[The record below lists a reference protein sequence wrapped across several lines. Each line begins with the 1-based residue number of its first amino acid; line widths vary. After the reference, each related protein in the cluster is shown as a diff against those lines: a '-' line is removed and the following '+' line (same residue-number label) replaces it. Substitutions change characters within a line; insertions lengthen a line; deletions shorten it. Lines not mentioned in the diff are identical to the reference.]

1 MQDFSFY
8 TMLIRNLRTASD
20 YRKQVLKQ
28 DEQLKL
34 AIANDSN
41 IASARKSIRDGEVP
55 TQTAEQQRS
64 KEEIITDTATTEALS
79 RDNLLSVFSLETTT
93 GILSK
98 LDESSERFL
107 NIYWKDIKKELESK
121 TNPRLITPSE
131 FVELFKRYTGDVMA
145 QNGMATETNGIEKL
159 RALLP
164 NKGIAMTVLKRNA
177 GLVSAGD
184 LQQLKNFISVLPD
197 EEVYTLLEGLSDYNR
212 ERYIKGLVNLF
223 KLVKPVEEW
232 RKVTELPKDEYLAT
246 QRKLGYDLTP
256 KQIQFAEQMY
266 EQMRRDQAP
275 ASASASASASAPAPG
290 YIPLD
295 RALKLSRSDQDKYLQ
310 EIKSRTGVVFFKPE
324 GISALL
330 KKAKGAP
337 MRNRFFTER
346 DADIQDVFKV
356 TRGSGM
362 VQKAIEPT
370 PVWTELGKFKI
381 NNRAL
386 EQQMLSVRYASG
398 ACVPFQP
405 VMRPISNSFQELL
418 QTLFETKKVD
428 KRILKEMD
436 TDERQL
442 AETIFVKS
450 GIGKQVG
457 INEVTPTDEEATKLA
472 RFNILKGS
480 YNAGNSSKEV
490 IEEMRG
496 LILHFISTQRISRK
510 DGLRTL
516 ETLH

>member
-1 MQDFSFY
+1 MQNFSFY

-28 DEQLKL
+28 DENLKL

-64 KEEIITDTATTEALS
+64 KEEIITDTATTEALA
-79 RDNLLSVFSLETTT
+79 RDNLLSIFSLETTT

-121 TNPRLITPSE
+121 TNPRLITPSD

-177 GLVSAGD
+177 GLVSADD
-184 LQQLKNFISVLPD
+184 LEQLKKFISVLPD

-232 RKVTELPKDEYLAT
+232 RRVSELPKDEYITA

-256 KQIQFAEQMY
+256 RQVQFAVQMY

-275 ASASASASASAPAPG
+275 AAPASASKSAPASG
-290 YIPLD
+290 YIPLE
-295 RALKLSRSDQDKYLQ
+295 RVLKLSRSDQDKYLQ
-310 EIKSRTGVVFFKPE
+310 DIKNRTGVGFFKPE
-324 GISALL
+324 GISALTRE
-330 KKAKGAP
+330 AKGGP
-337 MRNRFFTER
+337 NRNRFFTYR
-346 DADIQDVFKV
+346 DADIKEVFKV
-356 TRGSGM
+356 TKGSGM
-362 VQKAIEPT
+362 CQKALEPT

-418 QTLFETKKVD
+418 MVLFETKKVD
-428 KRILKEMD
+428 KRILKEMN

-442 AETIFVKS
+442 AETILVKS

-457 INEVTPTDEEATKLA
+457 VNEITPSDEEAKKLA

-496 LILHFISTQRISRK
+496 LIIHFISTHRISRK

-516 ETLH
+516 ESLH